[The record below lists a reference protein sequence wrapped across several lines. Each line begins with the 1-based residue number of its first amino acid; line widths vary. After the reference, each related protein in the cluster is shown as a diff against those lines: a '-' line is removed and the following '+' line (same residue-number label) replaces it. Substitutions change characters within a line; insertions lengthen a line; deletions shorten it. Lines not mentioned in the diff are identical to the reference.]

1 MKTVL
6 KFGALAVALCT
17 ATLRAEDNPKAAEKP
32 PEGFT
37 SLFDGKTLT
46 GWKATG
52 KADAWAAEDNSIVC
66 KGGGG
71 GYLLTEKEYAN
82 FEFRCEYKWAKA
94 GGNSGVALR
103 TPDKGDPAYAGME
116 IQLIDDE
123 GWEAVN
129 KSKLAD
135 YQHTGSVYDVQP
147 AKEAKNKK
155 IGEWNTVK
163 IVCDGRKVTVTQN
176 DVELVNANL
185 DDYKAKADK
194 NHPGL
199 KREKGFIGF
208 QSYNIRVDFRNVYI
222 KELK

>member
-1 MKTVL
+1 MRTAL
-6 KFGALAVALCT
+6 RFGVLAVAVCV
-17 ATLRAEDNPKAAEKP
+17 AGVRGEDKPAKVDNKPAKP

-37 SLFDGKTLT
+37 NIFDGKSFD
-46 GWKATG
+46 GWKPTG
-52 KADAWAAEDNSIVC
+52 KKEAWAVEDGLIVC

-71 GYLLTEKEYAN
+71 GWLLTEKEYGD
-82 FEFRCEYKWAKA
+82 FEFRCEYRWEKS

-103 TPDKGDPAYAGME
+103 APFEGDPAYQGME

-123 GWEAVN
+123 GWPG
-129 KSKLAD
+129 KLAD
-135 YQHTGSVYDVQP
+135 YQHTGSIYDVQP

-163 IVCDGRKVTVTQN
+163 IVCQGRKVTIVHN

-185 DDYKAKADK
+185 DDYKAKEK
-194 NHPGL
+194 GHPGL
-199 KREKGFIGF
+199 KREKGRVGF
-208 QSYNIRVDFRNVYI
+208 QSYNVRVDFRNVWI